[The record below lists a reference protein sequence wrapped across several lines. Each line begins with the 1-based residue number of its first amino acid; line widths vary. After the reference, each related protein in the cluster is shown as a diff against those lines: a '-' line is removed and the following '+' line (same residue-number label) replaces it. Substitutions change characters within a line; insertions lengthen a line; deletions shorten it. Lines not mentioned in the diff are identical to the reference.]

1 MTMDPDTLSR
11 QGVTTI
17 STTPQQVL
25 AGTEIGPG
33 PMAQCSTC
41 ARSIGEGSE
50 VALRAHRLSDEA
62 RWTAAAV
69 HCQGCIEEHGEIDT
83 PTPGATELTLA
94 GRLMLRGDASA
105 QEHRLV
111 FDADDGRDAVLD
123 FSEAREG
130 GNHEVLDGPR
140 DAGAFAYA
148 TGSGNESPK

>member
-17 STTPQQVL
+17 STTPQQAL
-25 AGTEIGPG
+25 SGTEIGHG

-41 ARSIGEGSE
+41 ARSIGEASD

-62 RWTAAAV
+62 RWTVAAV
-69 HCQGCIEEHGEIDT
+69 HCSACIGDCGEIDT
-83 PTPGATELTLA
+83 PTPGAVELVLA

-105 QEHRLV
+105 QDHRLV

-123 FSEAREG
+123 Y
-130 GNHEVLDGPR
+130 
-140 DAGAFAYA
+140 AGADEGTRPPEQPEAVRA
-148 TGSGNESPK
+148 WWDRQ